1 MSTNIQKHGARR
13 VAEEAIRIMGS
24 STNLF
29 AVSLD
34 DHGDLYVRRA
44 DLTYKNELPAEW
56 LVGHYRRGVPVRD
69 LCEAL
74 NARASELRP
83 IYRRVSGSY
92 R

>member
-1 MSTNIQKHGARR
+1 MINIQKHGARR
-13 VAEEAIRIMGS
+13 VAEEAIRTMDS
-24 STNLF
+24 SDSLF

-44 DLTYKNELPAEW
+44 DLVYKDALPDAW
-56 LVGHYRRGVPVRD
+56 LVGTYRRGVRVRD

-74 NARASELRP
+74 NARGAELRQ